1 MSATSTWHAHKIY
14 FVVDTQTWHFEATGQ
29 KVSDNPDIK
38 CGHCQLEPTPE
49 GHDGCLGTLP
59 GVMNAC
65 CGHGDDSAA
74 YVQFPDGSCVR
85 GIDAAKALLGLQAGG
100 GA

>member
-1 MSATSTWHAHKIY
+1 MAYTE
-14 FVVDTQTWHFEATGQ
+14 VD
-29 KVSDNPDIK
+29 KPS
-38 CGHCQLEPTPE
+38 CGHCGLARTPE

-65 CGHGDDSAA
+65 CGHGGNAEGT

-85 GIDAAKALLGLQAGG
+85 DDDALAVIEWLKELRGCSV
-100 GA
+100 